1 MPPGRRGRPP
11 SSTHASRNP
20 QQRISFG
27 PNATNK
33 ITKPSPLGQG
43 GQKKLSP
50 KQKKQIEKVT
60 DDTPVESTSESEG
73 IKEEDHAEG
82 KTLPI
87 RQNESQAVKPAS
99 QPQGLQDKREDEASK
114 LSESQLRKYW
124 ARKEESRIAARVHQQ
139 GLDVHEKILREF
151 DLSSQYGVCA
161 CPPFK

>member
-11 SSTHASRNP
+11 GSTHVTRNP

-50 KQKKQIEKVT
+50 KQKKQVEKII
-60 DDTPVESTSESEG
+60 DDAPVESTSEGEG
-73 IKEEDHAEG
+73 IKEEEQVEG

-87 RQNESQAVKPAS
+87 RQNESQAVKPTS
-99 QPQGLQDKREDEASK
+99 QSHGPQDKREEEASK
-114 LSESQLRKYW
+114 LPESQLRRYW
-124 ARKEESRIAARVHQQ
+124 AHKEESRIAPRVHQQ

-161 CPPFK
+161 CSPFK